1 MKLSPLLAAMVFAL
15 STVPTVVR
23 SQTTFDLSSSPVA
36 TDDITGDFT
45 FSLADM
51 GPIQS
56 DGSASYPGIGD
67 IAWTAGTPAQDI
79 FTVGML
85 DEFGFKNLS
94 LDQIGNTTGQNVAN
108 GSLETFPLIQS
119 LTVSQLASAV
129 PGLAETPI
137 NDVAPIA
144 ALANQ
149 QGVSLLNG
157 TVGQLAPL
165 IRGPLNQLG
174 GQLVNY
180 GISQIPGLSSVSLSQ
195 LPGINLA
202 KISDIPGLSQFPL
215 FNPLSIK
222 DWFVP
227 FDIGFGM
234 STCSMGGDCHERNI
248 DNTASGNMQD
258 MSIPCMGAT
267 QSCAH
272 IEVRRNGANP
282 TQNIRWISKE
292 QKVSGGS
299 GLGSAICSKEPTGRF
314 PLGPNPK
321 VVLEKIDEK
330 GGKIEFALYFSV
342 HVGLDESD
350 SAHCF
355 GPFPL
360 PFFGSAKEGQWILF
374 GPNTVPQN
382 SPFSSIGQ
390 QGGPGDASCTS
401 PVAAGS
407 GGGTYKG
414 VNIDTLKA
422 AIANRESLGSGGYS
436 AIGSYVGND
445 GAGNHGRALGKYQFM
460 SYGPAKDI
468 IGAKAGGAQFLSQV
482 DSPFINMAAL
492 SAVLPKLFTP
502 AEQEGLMN
510 SHLKHLVDIAQSR
523 GLQGSQM
530 IEMIAALHE
539 GGDGTT
545 HVSDTVYAQNVV
557 LDYTSSS
564 GSTVATAATAPTPAC
579 GATVS
584 TVQPVE
590 CNGKKLPYIRP
601 APGPVTSPYG
611 WRTLDGK
618 ANFHPGTDIANAIGT
633 PIIASNCGVV
643 DYAGWASG
651 YGNYTC
657 INHGGG
663 IETCYGHQ
671 SVIEVKV
678 GQAVKQGQVI
688 GLMGSTGHST
698 GPHVHFE
705 YRINGGTN
713 DPAKYVPI

>member
-15 STVPTVVR
+15 STIPTVVR

-180 GISQIPGLSSVSLSQ
+180 GISQIPGLSSVSLGQ
-195 LPGINLA
+195 LPGVDMT

-234 STCSMGGDCHERNI
+234 SDCKMGGDCHERNI
-248 DNTASGNMQD
+248 DNTASGNMKD
-258 MSIPCMGAT
+258 MAISCMGAQ

-272 IEVRRNGANP
+272 IEVRRNFGNV
-282 TQNIRWISKE
+282 TNHIRWISKE

-299 GLGSAICSKEPTGRF
+299 GLAKAICSKEPTGRF

-321 VVLEKIDEK
+321 VVLEKVNEK
-330 GGKIEFALYFSV
+330 EGKVEFALYFSV
-342 HVGLDESD
+342 HVAFDHSD

-355 GPFPL
+355 GPFPM
-360 PFFGSAKEGQWILF
+360 PIFGSVKEGQWIMF
-374 GPNTVPQN
+374 GPDAVPKN

-390 QGGPGDASCTS
+390 NSGFGGGPGGEDLGGSCIASDGKTS
-401 PVAAGS
+401 A
-407 GGGTYKG
+407 TYKG
-414 VNIDTLKA
+414 VDVA
-422 AIANRESLGSGGYS
+422 AFKQAISVVESLGSGGYQ
-436 AIGSYVGND
+436 AIGTYVNDD

-460 SYGPAKDI
+460 SYGPARAIVLQKP
-468 IGAKAGGAQFLSQV
+468 GGQAFLSQV
-482 DSPFINMAAL
+482 DSPSVNMGQLQSEVSKFFTAQDQERLMDDQIRHLADLAASKGLQGDKMIYVMAAL
-492 SAVLPKLFTP
+492 HT
-502 AEQEGLMN
+502 
-510 SHLKHLVDIAQSR
+510 
-523 GLQGSQM
+523 
-530 IEMIAALHE
+530 
-539 GGDGTT
+539 GGDAASVNVDPTYSGRVVAGYKKGGCIAGSGT
-545 HVSDTVYAQNVV
+545 
-557 LDYTSSS
+557 
-564 GSTVATAATAPTPAC
+564 ST
-579 GATVS
+579 GKLRY
-584 TVQPVE
+584 PVDPS
-590 CNGKKLPYIRP
+590 LPI
-601 APGPVTSPYG
+601 TSPYG
-611 WRTLDGK
+611 WRIHPVTGES
-618 ANFHPGTDIANAIGT
+618 AFHGGVDFGASYGT
-633 PIIASNCGVV
+633 PIHAADGGIVRF
-643 DYAGWASG
+643 AGWDEHCGNMTIIDHKNGLTTIYCHASVLKTRTG
-651 YGNYTC
+651 MPV
-657 INHGGG
+657 
-663 IETCYGHQ
+663 
-671 SVIEVKV
+671 S
-678 GQAVKQGQVI
+678 AGQVI
-688 GLMGSTGHST
+688 ALVGSTGRST
-698 GPHVHFE
+698 GPHLHFGVKK
-705 YRINGGTN
+705 GGVLV
-713 DPAKYVPI
+713 DPMLYLGR